1 MSHTLALAR
10 LWTYMQA
17 MPGGFAFERDVVIH
31 GMRVAMCCARSRVV
45 VDVACVGSDATD
57 RALARLGYRVM
68 RYSAVAIMT
77 RMDQICAEVV
87 TACRSRRPRRVVVLR
102 RPALTASAADSM
114 SEMPHTPYLR
124 RT

>member
-10 LWTYMQA
+10 LWTYLRA
-17 MPGGFAFERDVVIH
+17 TPGGFAFRRDVVIH

-45 VDVACVGSDATD
+45 VDVAYVGSDATD

-68 RYSAVAIMT
+68 RFRTVAIM
-77 RMDQICAEVV
+77 RHMDQVCEDVV
-87 TACRSRRPRRVVVLR
+87 TACRSRRPRQVVVLP
-102 RPALTASAADSM
+102 RPSVAAPAADAM

>member
-31 GMRVAMCCARSRVV
+31 SMRVAMCCTRSRVV

-57 RALARLGYRVM
+57 RALARLGYRVL
-68 RYSAVAIMT
+68 RFSTVAIMSQ
-77 RMDQICAEVV
+77 MDQVCEDVV

-102 RPALTASAADSM
+102 RSSVAAPAADSM